1 MLVKQEEVD
10 AVKNA
15 LVPTWQSVVAIAYHA
30 KVGRKKTLFI
40 LKKVLRDKANYV
52 EMRDCRLD
60 GHNPV
65 WMARPIKRDVAIVA
79 KAETQKYL
87 PLMLEV

>member
-15 LVPTWQSVVAIAYHA
+15 LVPTWQSVVAVSYHA

-40 LKKVLRDKANYV
+40 LKSILRDQAKYV
-52 EMRDCRLD
+52 EMRDYRMD
-60 GHNPV
+60 RHNPV
-65 WMARPIKRDVAIVA
+65 WIVRPIKRDVAIVP

>member
-1 MLVKQEEVD
+1 MLVKQEEID

-15 LVPTWQSVVAIAYHA
+15 LVPTWQSVVAISYHA

-40 LKKVLRDKANYV
+40 LKKVLRDNANYV

-60 GHNPV
+60 GHNAV
-65 WMARPIKRDVAIVA
+65 WMARPVKRDIAIVA
-79 KAETQKYL
+79 HNETQKYL